1 MTDILV
7 DTIAKMA
14 YPDLDTTAKHK
25 IGDLDDNSDN
35 NNNVDNVDGKNKK
48 TKFRL
53 TIEPYLFLAIFG
65 MMITYLTMQNL
76 MLDKAC
82 RVNLK
87 YTGKRSSINDVIV
100 RCLPTVL

>member
-1 MTDILV
+1 
-7 DTIAKMA
+7 MA
-14 YPDLDTTAKHK
+14 SPDLETTSKHS
-25 IGDLDDNSDN
+25 DDITNGNKNEDN
-35 NNNVDNVDGKNKK
+35 DDVNDGKSKK

-82 RVNLK
+82 RVNLN
-87 YTGKRSSINDVIV
+87 YSGKENPSVKS
-100 RCLPTVL
+100 